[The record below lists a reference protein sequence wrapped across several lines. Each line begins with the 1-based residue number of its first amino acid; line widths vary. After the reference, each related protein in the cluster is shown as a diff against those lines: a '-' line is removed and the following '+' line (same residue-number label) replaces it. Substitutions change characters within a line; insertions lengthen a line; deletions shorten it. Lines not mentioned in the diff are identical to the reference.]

1 MDKHGCKLQFP
12 DGNKIS
18 VSFNPYNNL
27 PMLSPVVTS
36 DSFFSFNSITQSSI
50 NDSIAS
56 ESNQNITSNQNEILV
71 WHWRLGHIGMN
82 WLQSLMKQRTFVDM
96 TGENKTMNKAVIT
109 TKHSTTSKCDP
120 PKCAGCMLSKV

>member
-1 MDKHGCKLQFP
+1 
-12 DGNKIS
+12 
-18 VSFNPYNNL
+18 
-27 PMLSPVVTS
+27 MLSPVIAS
-36 DSFFSFNSITQSSI
+36 DSLFSLTTITQSSI